1 MYLTNVKKFVRM
13 GTNVIPTH
21 EKCMKE
27 MLGPALFAGMGVF
40 FCCLLKGYYLLIA
53 LALVLIVALNMIIT
67 YKISS
72 CTMTLRRCLML
83 KSVLYVTY
91 IIVLSLFELI
101 FFLMWKGLHPSVILL
116 YIPIIIIPI
125 WIMWQNYRIMKKET
139 EYTPKST
146 VVSNIGKMGFTS
158 GIIGANIAR
167 IFKNVE
173 QSTAIIII
181 LIGVTFVNS
190 LMSVGLG
197 FIQKVY
203 WAEKYRIT
211 FEDDNKC

>member
-1 MYLTNVKKFVRM
+1 
-13 GTNVIPTH
+13 
-21 EKCMKE
+21 
-27 MLGPALFAGMGVF
+27 
-40 FCCLLKGYYLLIA
+40 
-53 LALVLIVALNMIIT
+53 
-67 YKISS
+67 
-72 CTMTLRRCLML
+72 
-83 KSVLYVTY
+83 
-91 IIVLSLFELI
+91 
-101 FFLMWKGLHPSVILL
+101 
-116 YIPIIIIPI
+116 
-125 WIMWQNYRIMKKET
+125 MWQNYRIMKKET